1 MPRTVRTLKRR
12 FEAILDKTLDEALC
26 TRLAPI
32 LRSAVIQALEGAEAI
47 DELQYTTVAQAAS
60 RARSL

>member
-12 FEAILDKTLDEALC
+12 FEAILDKTLDEALR
-26 TRLAPI
+26 TRLALI

-47 DELQYTTVAQAAS
+47 DEL
-60 RARSL
+60 